1 MDLDLLLLRGLY
13 LSVIIVTIAF
23 FAQRARWRRR
33 RRQNK
38 SNWGFFPTSASM
50 GNALHHLQALAQPQV
65 QQILEEKLDE
75 HAEDEEDGAPK
86 DPAAHLHRQA
96 RRIRRGQ
103 KVDHLT
109 ALHRP

>member
-50 GNALHHLQALAQPQV
+50 GNALQHLQILAQPQV
-65 QQILEEKLDE
+65 QHILEEKLDE

-96 RRIRRGQ
+96 RRIRSGK
-103 KVDHLT
+103 KVDRFT
-109 ALHRP
+109 ALRHP